1 MSESKPPGIVAS
13 KDFGDFKKQKE
24 TIVARTTHA
33 GQSKRARIIELIAS
47 TEEQLQTSNS
57 IIQNA
62 VTLGESFKV
71 TKQIVNTLLA
81 PAKEL
86 ADILGSLSEIHPAIG
101 VVATVFKAVVRLET
115 DRQENDRQIAVLYD
129 SMAHML
135 IVLVYMEDIF
145 ERKDGIQ
152 HMLTQKLDDI
162 ASLIKEFG
170 NFCDVY
176 YKSRSIVRFL
186 RSSKFKEKLS
196 EFAQRFEGTK
206 KGLQNLVSH
215 RTAKLVDKTSE
226 KIDEINTN
234 VSQLIEFMEIQTS
247 REREAAELIATKGG
261 IEAVLKDDKL
271 LDEVAQAM
279 GDKITASV
287 QLNLR
292 QDLAQQLVDNRL
304 FFDVKME
311 GVKEQISE
319 KIERSTNS
327 ILLKMEDGPHEL
339 VHDPD
344 IKKIWKEFRIEFHRS
359 NGVTVSKAGTLFQPC
374 ITTLSKH
381 SFVTI
386 VFDRLYYKI
395 RSHAGTQLTDYVVY
409 PAIGDAI
416 DEDNSGYVSL
426 HELNH
431 FFSSKPHGWSV
442 PQWLAY
448 WAAGWYKDNL
458 RYRDKIMSRL
468 KLLEDSLQFLRPE
481 NEATLRSLIDNIKP
495 QIRRIVL
502 SLYDD
507 VLDYFQGESEE
518 STRLDNLRN
527 QFTAI
532 TTKEVEEQLAKSKF
546 ELDDKRT
553 LKLVLGRS
561 RFESRLFCVMHR
573 LLKRHHKFFDLAKDN
588 VLQEGVAISMANS
601 WDVIFDAF
609 VQRMRELSESWR
621 QQRMDVELQAQWY
634 SNGLFEDWYTHNKA
648 LPEAEDDYG
657 DAWAEEDYDAGTEVD
672 ESELVEYATRP
683 STSTGHYDDVPSIL
697 HSPDIEA
704 SPIGDMDFRT
714 ISSFSGQNLRPGEGY
729 HKRSSSRA
737 TNESDRTSTAV
748 TELEDRMKK
757 LEGKVDNLTDLM
769 TQILQ
774 QLKGK

>member
-162 ASLIKEFG
+162 ANLIKEFG

-176 YKSRSIVRFL
+176 YKSRSIDSDEPRA
-186 RSSKFKEKLS
+186 RSC
-196 EFAQRFEGTK
+196 R
-206 KGLQNLVSH
+206 V
-215 RTAKLVDKTSE
+215 
-226 KIDEINTN
+226 
-234 VSQLIEFMEIQTS
+234 
-247 REREAAELIATKGG
+247 IATKGG
-261 IEAVLKDDKL
+261 IEAVLKMRL
-271 LDEVAQAM
+271 
-279 GDKITASV
+279 
-287 QLNLR
+287 LR
-292 QDLAQQLVDNRL
+292 QWEIKSLLRAIKPSTRLAQQLVDNRL

-621 QQRMDVELQAQWY
+621 QQRMDVNSKLSGIRTGMTCSLLIWIRLVLTYAR
-634 SNGLFEDWYTHNKA
+634 LFEDWYTHNKA

>member
-226 KIDEINTN
+226 KIDEINAN
-234 VSQLIEFMEIQTS
+234 VSQLIKFMEIQTS
-247 REREAAELIATKGG
+247 REREAAELIATRGG
-261 IEAVLKDDKL
+261 TEAVLKDDKL

-344 IKKIWKEFRIEFHRS
+344 IKKIWKDMQWRHSVKSRHFVSAVHHHFEQTFIRYHRE
-359 NGVTVSKAGTLFQPC
+359 NGTSHTDLWTLNY
-374 ITTLSKH
+374 LSRVI
-381 SFVTI
+381 F
-386 VFDRLYYKI
+386 
-395 RSHAGTQLTDYVVY
+395 Y